1 MFAKRAS
8 AKEAQEG
15 GQLLM
20 RIDNNPNALIVAG
33 VVLYVLLGSCAVWLY
48 VK

>member
-1 MFAKRAS
+1 MPKP
-8 AKEAQEG
+8 
-15 GQLLM
+15 LH
-20 RIDNNPNALIVAG
+20 DPNALIVAG

>member
-1 MFAKRAS
+1 MPKPL
-8 AKEAQEG
+8 Q
-15 GQLLM
+15 
-20 RIDNNPNALIVAG
+20 DPNTLIVVG